1 MYNNTNMKKSY
12 LPIFILLFTTLTACG
27 RKSSSSTSSV
37 SSSLPPI
44 SVNPNYEQTMTWAEP
59 EHLYIHYNRSKE
71 NLQAAPSD
79 YANWGIWIWQKA
91 PLDLPGVLIDWSYY
105 DESGAIAAI
114 DFSKVTQTNIGK
126 VIAPNQTWEDI
137 TRIGFLIVF
146 KPSMANVVGMWTS
159 DGGTDMYI
167 NDFNTQIR
175 QDNTMHL
182 FTLTGQVAD
191 YTFNYQGGVGED
203 PYAND
208 TGQFVSVTNVSSS
221 NLSAFPQ
228 AITSQDFYHHVGVGY
243 QIFVRSFAD
252 SDGDGEGDIRGI
264 INKLDYLETLGVKAL
279 WLTPIHASETY
290 HGYDVSD
297 FYRINPSL
305 GTSLDFAELIYKAK
319 EKDMRIVMDLVVNHT
334 SMQNAWFQ
342 NSINLRKGTNSAG
355 EPIDYRS
362 FYHWRYSLTPLTAP
376 WHRFGETNYYYYGK
390 FASGMPEL
398 NYDYQGTRDAII
410 DVAKYWAG
418 FGVSGFRIDAVK
430 HIYMNDEVTKATNDD
445 ITEAGTEYAANR
457 TKNINFFKEF
467 NYRLKSVFPDAFVIG
482 ENFDGWDARIAPYYQ
497 GMDSQLDFQNYYH
510 LMNMM
515 YGIAESA
522 NPQAQA
528 SVFATKFNTRF
539 KPVRNQFINGAFTSN
554 HDVARVL
561 NWVRGTR
568 VGNDV
573 VAAQTITTSTYA
585 DALKRAKAY
594 NAATLLMPGTS
605 WIYYGDELGMTGNW
619 QLNPSGTD
627 FHKDRY
633 YRQPMKWDNLDT
645 DPAHTEY
652 IFEGY
657 QVGWDSIN
665 ANDAIVLGANQQM
678 TTPGSMFD
686 LMQNLIALKHTNPT
700 LIKGSFQ
707 AIQTGNTQVMAFRR
721 ILDGDVIN
729 IYLNFGTSQANVNAS
744 GTILFASENAT
755 LQTQPSFSVLVTR
768 N

>member
-1 MYNNTNMKKSY
+1 MKKSY

-27 RKSSSSTSSV
+27 RNSSSSTSSV

-44 SVNPNYEQTMTWAEP
+44 SINPNYEQTMTWAEP

-71 NLQAAPSD
+71 NQQAAPAD

-159 DGGTDMYI
+159 DGGTYMYI

-208 TGQFVSVTNVSSS
+208 TGQFVSLTNVSSS

-243 QIFVRSFAD
+243 QIFVRSF
-252 SDGDGEGDIRGI
+252 
-264 INKLDYLETLGVKAL
+264 
-279 WLTPIHASETY
+279 
-290 HGYDVSD
+290 
-297 FYRINPSL
+297 
-305 GTSLDFAELIYKAK
+305 KAK

-515 YGIAESA
+515 HGIAESA
-522 NPQAQA
+522 DPQAQA

-561 NWVRGTR
+561 NWVRGTP

-585 DALKRAKAY
+585 DALKRAKAF

-645 DPAHTEY
+645 DPAH
-652 IFEGY
+652 
-657 QVGWDSIN
+657 
-665 ANDAIVLGANQQM
+665 
-678 TTPGSMFD
+678 
-686 LMQNLIALKHTNPT
+686 
-700 LIKGSFQ
+700 
-707 AIQTGNTQVMAFRR
+707 
-721 ILDGDVIN
+721 
-729 IYLNFGTSQANVNAS
+729 
-744 GTILFASENAT
+744 
-755 LQTQPSFSVLVTR
+755 
-768 N
+768 